1 MNAESQRISRRD
13 KKAFFNK
20 QCKGIEKNNR
30 KGKTTYLFK
39 KIGNIKE
46 TFLPKM
52 DTIKDKNS
60 KDLIKAERSRRD
72 GKNT

>member
-1 MNAESQRISRRD
+1 MKTTERVRLHSSSRIS
-13 KKAFFNK
+13 
-20 QCKGIEKNNR
+20 KN
-30 KGKTTYLFK
+30 
-39 KIGNIKE
+39 INIKE

-60 KDLIKAERSRRD
+60 KDLIEAERSRRD

>member
-1 MNAESQRISRRD
+1 MQR
-13 KKAFFNK
+13 N
-20 QCKGIEKNNR
+20 ENNR